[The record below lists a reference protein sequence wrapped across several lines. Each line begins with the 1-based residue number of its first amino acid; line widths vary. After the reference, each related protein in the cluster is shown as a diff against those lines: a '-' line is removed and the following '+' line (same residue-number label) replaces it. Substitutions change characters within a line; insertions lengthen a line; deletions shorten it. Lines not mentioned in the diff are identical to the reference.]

1 MILVKLSSDW
11 FKYRSEKKEYGVYK
25 VNLLRNRNTMYYFIE
40 TQGFKQVR
48 LNYKIDIESRWYSR
62 LIHWGRLNGI
72 LNCQHELEEVE

>member
-1 MILVKLSSDW
+1 
-11 FKYRSEKKEYGVYK
+11 
-25 VNLLRNRNTMYYFIE
+25 MYYFIE